1 MEMVIPLAVFFVL
14 ACCAHAQ
21 APDRFELFGG
31 YSYTRYAVYNL
42 YSGPWTSYSFNG
54 WEASASAKIVP
65 HVELE
70 TDFAGGHS
78 GSPQPS
84 SGFNLRTYMGGIRYS
99 AQGAKARFYVH
110 GLLGGLYFANNYET
124 PSSTSFAFA
133 LGGGAEYWF
142 QRHFGARLCQ
152 IDYLYNTNSAAA
164 QTAPPSQS
172 KSARG
177 HFRLSTGVVFRFGH

>member
-14 ACCAHAQ
+14 ASCAHAQ
-21 APDRFELFGG
+21 TPDRFELFGG

-70 TDFAGGHS
+70 TDLPGGHS

-84 SGFNLRTYMGGIRYS
+84 SGFDLRTYMGGIRYS

-110 GLLGGLYFANNYET
+110 GLLGGLYFANNCET

-177 HFRLSTGVVFRFGH
+177 HFRLSTGIVFRFGH